1 MSPSDDATVTTV
13 VTSFRPNSST
23 EQARKIGERETHLA
37 GLILRGWT
45 LLTTTAVEANGA
57 ITIVDTLIRPSAL
70 TRKVGEPSP
79 AVAASGLH
87 LVAI

>member
-1 MSPSDDATVTTV
+1 VIAPGEAPVTTV
-13 VTSFRPNSST
+13 VTSYRPSSNT
-23 EQARKIGERETHLA
+23 EQARRIGERETQLG

-57 ITIVDTLIRPSAL
+57 ITLVDTLVRPSAL
-70 TRKVGEPSP
+70 TRKVGEPSA